1 MEGWHENKFEKYHS
15 LSLAMVSNGWL
26 VHLLLIEVD
35 VRDYCSATVKSWL
48 MKLGFSTS
56 WLSPH

>member
-1 MEGWHENKFEKYHS
+1 MEGWHKKKFEKYHS
-15 LSLAMVSNGWL
+15 LSLAMVSNGCS
-26 VHLLLIEVD
+26 VHLLLIEVGI
-35 VRDYCSATVKSWL
+35 RDYRSAAVKSWL